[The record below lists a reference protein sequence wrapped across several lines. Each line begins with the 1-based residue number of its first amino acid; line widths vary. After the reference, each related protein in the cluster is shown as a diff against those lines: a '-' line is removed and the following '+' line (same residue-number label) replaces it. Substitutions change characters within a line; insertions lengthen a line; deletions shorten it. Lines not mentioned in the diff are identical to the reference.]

1 MTVKFPKALKGPR
14 AARQQGESGSE
25 CRCVRCGYPVAELVM
40 GCKDP
45 CRNCRFLYPGGDC
58 SD

>member
-1 MTVKFPKALKGPR
+1 MASDFVKGFNGPR
-14 AARQQGESGSE
+14 AARQQGEGHSE
-25 CRCVRCGYPVAELVM
+25 FRCVRCGYPVPELVM